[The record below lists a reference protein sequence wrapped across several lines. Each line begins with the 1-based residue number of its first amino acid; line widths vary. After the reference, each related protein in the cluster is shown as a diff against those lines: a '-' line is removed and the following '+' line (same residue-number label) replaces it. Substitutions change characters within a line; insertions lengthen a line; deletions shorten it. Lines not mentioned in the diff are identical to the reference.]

1 MKQIHMRLSI
11 VVDVTDEQFKEIA
24 GDLVEDENGRCCDVN
39 YEEIPEEVRVKIE
52 NGEYQLSDWD
62 DGGYIPADWIEFDAD
77 NQREG

>member
-11 VVDVTDEQFKEIA
+11 VVDVTDDQFKEIA
-24 GDLVEDENGRCCDVN
+24 GNLVEDEVGCCCDVD
-39 YEEIPEEVRVKIE
+39 YEEIPEEVRTKIE

-62 DGGYIPADWIEFDAD
+62 DGGYIPADWIEFDAN